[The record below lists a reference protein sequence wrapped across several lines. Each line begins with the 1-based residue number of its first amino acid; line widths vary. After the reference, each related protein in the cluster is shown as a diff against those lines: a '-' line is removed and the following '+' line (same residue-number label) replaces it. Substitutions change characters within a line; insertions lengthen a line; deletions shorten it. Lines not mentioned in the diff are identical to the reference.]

1 MAVPVILTG
10 LLSSCEQKV
19 SVESVVSAD
28 GAIDRTII
36 LNDAD
41 SGKVRNNFFGIQED
55 GGWNT
60 TIEKSDKPENDKVK
74 ETSGPKYTITFQ
86 RHFASA
92 DDANNAMDTGNDTLF
107 RVHSE
112 FRKTFRWFYTYIHY
126 SDTYRQLNLFR
137 QFPMENFFT
146 KEDHDFIARM
156 PAEGSSISKADS
168 IYLELLTDKIGDY
181 FARALYEE
189 HFALLLDVM
198 RKENLEKRWSDSL
211 LIKKGEMFSILSRKE
226 GLDSSEDAFMVAL
239 LEDLKIGFPVDK
251 ISDAYRKEYLR
262 LKPMINFM
270 TEVGTEAKIHHRIA
284 MPWDVVHTNADSVSG
299 NSLHWQPMTIKFMLS
314 DFTMSAESRSMNY
327 WAMIVS
333 ILVILLTGAA
343 FLRKRYTSK
352 ILSKGH
358 VT

>member
-1 MAVPVILTG
+1 MAGAFILTG

-41 SGKVRNNFFGIQED
+41 SGKVSNNFFGIRKED
-55 GGWNT
+55 GWKT
-60 TIEKSDKPENDKVK
+60 TIEKNDKPDNDKVK
-74 ETSGPKYTITFQ
+74 KTSGPKYTITFQ

-92 DDANNAMDTGNDTLF
+92 LDANNAMDTGNDTLF
-107 RVHSE
+107 RIHSE
-112 FRKTFRWFYTYIHY
+112 FRKTFRWFYTYIQY
-126 SDTYRQLNLFR
+126 SDTYRKLNLFR

-168 IYLELLTDKIGDY
+168 VYLELLTDKIGDY

-189 HFALLLDVM
+189 HFAILLDVM
-198 RKENLEKRWSDSL
+198 KKENVEKRWSDSL
-211 LIKKGEMFSILSRKE
+211 LIRKGEMFSILSRKE
-226 GLDSSEDAFMVAL
+226 GFDSGEDAFMVAL

-251 ISDAYRKEYLR
+251 ISDAYANAYLR
-262 LKPMINFM
+262 LKPRINFM
-270 TEVGTEAKIHHRIA
+270 TAVGTEAKTHHHIT
-284 MPWDVVHTNADSVSG
+284 MPWDVVHTNADSVNGS
-299 NSLHWQPMTIKFMLS
+299 SLYWQPMTIKFMLN

-327 WAMIVS
+327 WAVVVS
-333 ILVILLTGAA
+333 ILVILLTGAV
-343 FLRKRYTSK
+343 FLRKRF
-352 ILSKGH
+352 
-358 VT
+358 